1 MVSSLD
7 KGVGG
12 ALNPPRVASLPVLV
26 RSTLRSD
33 FFFVFCCC
41 SCCFSKGVVFSSSF
55 LFWTKFKAK
64 SVVVFKDIFL
74 RDDEGKKEDF
84 DADERALVTSTNS
97 SSIVVAFSSR
107 DGWCDGFFFI
117 HRCDVLFLVED
128 QRVFFAFFSIFSNN
142 NQKTT
147 KKEKNDDTEPQN
159 HRQRVFFPVREMDE
173 TMGENGN
180 GGGSETPSSTTSTT
194 RFSQD
199 VSFLLVP
206 QNGLELVLTACLALF
221 SLTTYR
227 TFSQHPNELLKMH
240 IFGMSGAFGVCLPLG
255 ALIAIKLRRFEDLRR
270 TRALILHAF
279 VQTLGMC
286 CFSIGF
292 FAIYENKV
300 RKGSEHFTTVHS
312 RFGMATLLVS
322 VFGAVAFGV
331 VGFRKT
337 GVAKVAKMSEHAVA
351 QTKKW
356 HRNSGTTVVLLSW
369 VTITLAFHHPAV
381 TDATVNYIL
390 AFWYIL
396 ISLAAVAFTIA
407 IRGSETTRN
416 LIV

>member
-1 MVSSLD
+1 MAFFLYTG
-7 KGVGG
+7 GV
-12 ALNPPRVASLPVLV
+12 
-26 RSTLRSD
+26 
-33 FFFVFCCC
+33 
-41 SCCFSKGVVFSSSF
+41 
-55 LFWTKFKAK
+55 
-64 SVVVFKDIFL
+64 
-74 RDDEGKKEDF
+74 DDD
-84 DADERALVTSTNS
+84 DD
-97 SSIVVAFSSR
+97 
-107 DGWCDGFFFI
+107 DDD
-117 HRCDVLFLVED
+117 DVLFLVED
-128 QRVFFAFFSIFSNN
+128 QRVFVAFFFHFF
-142 NQKTT
+142 QQQPQPRQQKKKKTT
-147 KKEKNDDTEPQN
+147 TQN
-159 HRQRVFFPVREMDE
+159 HRTKQRVFFFVRDMDE

>member
-1 MVSSLD
+1 M
-7 KGVGG
+7 
-12 ALNPPRVASLPVLV
+12 
-26 RSTLRSD
+26 
-33 FFFVFCCC
+33 
-41 SCCFSKGVVFSSSF
+41 
-55 LFWTKFKAK
+55 
-64 SVVVFKDIFL
+64 
-74 RDDEGKKEDF
+74 
-84 DADERALVTSTNS
+84 
-97 SSIVVAFSSR
+97 
-107 DGWCDGFFFI
+107 
-117 HRCDVLFLVED
+117 
-128 QRVFFAFFSIFSNN
+128 
-142 NQKTT
+142 
-147 KKEKNDDTEPQN
+147 
-159 HRQRVFFPVREMDE
+159 REMDE

-180 GGGSETPSSTTSTT
+180 GGGSEPPSSTTSTT

>member
-1 MVSSLD
+1 MAFFLYTG
-7 KGVGG
+7 GV
-12 ALNPPRVASLPVLV
+12 
-26 RSTLRSD
+26 
-33 FFFVFCCC
+33 
-41 SCCFSKGVVFSSSF
+41 
-55 LFWTKFKAK
+55 
-64 SVVVFKDIFL
+64 
-74 RDDEGKKEDF
+74 DDD
-84 DADERALVTSTNS
+84 DD
-97 SSIVVAFSSR
+97 
-107 DGWCDGFFFI
+107 DDDD
-117 HRCDVLFLVED
+117 DVLFLVED

>member
-1 MVSSLD
+1 M
-7 KGVGG
+7 
-12 ALNPPRVASLPVLV
+12 PRVVFTYNV
-26 RSTLRSD
+26 SD
-33 FFFVFCCC
+33 F
-41 SCCFSKGVVFSSSF
+41 
-55 LFWTKFKAK
+55 L
-64 SVVVFKDIFL
+64 
-74 RDDEGKKEDF
+74 
-84 DADERALVTSTNS
+84 STPKR
-97 SSIVVAFSSR
+97 IV
-107 DGWCDGFFFI
+107 
-117 HRCDVLFLVED
+117 
-128 QRVFFAFFSIFSNN
+128 
-142 NQKTT
+142 
-147 KKEKNDDTEPQN
+147 KNAHIWN
-159 HRQRVFFPVREMDE
+159 VR
-173 TMGENGN
+173 
-180 GGGSETPSSTTSTT
+180 
-194 RFSQD
+194 
-199 VSFLLVP
+199 
-206 QNGLELVLTACLALF
+206 
-221 SLTTYR
+221 
-227 TFSQHPNELLKMH
+227 
-240 IFGMSGAFGVCLPLG
+240 AFGVCLPLG

-312 RFGMATLLVS
+312 RFGMATLLAS

-337 GVAKVAKMSEHAVA
+337 GVAKVAKMSEHAVSM

-407 IRGSETTRN
+407 IKRVKETTRN